1 MQVNFTGQGC
11 SSNHLFSAGFR
22 EVDAV
27 VVDSGGRLHDSA
39 KIKSAYQLA
48 DGGHEYKTAQ
58 WHGKRISW
66 VALVFT
72 HSMDMDEVSAYA
84 HRFVVGKVIRWCHE
98 FR

>member
-1 MQVNFTGQGC
+1 M
-11 SSNHLFSAGFR
+11 
-22 EVDAV
+22 DAV